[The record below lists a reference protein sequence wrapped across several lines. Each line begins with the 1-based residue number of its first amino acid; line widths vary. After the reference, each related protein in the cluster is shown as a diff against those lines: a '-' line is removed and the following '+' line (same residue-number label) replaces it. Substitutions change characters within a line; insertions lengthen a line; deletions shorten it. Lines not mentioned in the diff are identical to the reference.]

1 MKMRSAL
8 AIASMASILVWAVF
22 ATRSLSIV
30 TQLYTDYPDPEQGMN
45 SHFLFVSL
53 GVGVFSATEVVF
65 LCWLSPKIWL
75 APSLGRLIQVFGF
88 VMVSH
93 ALFAGMIDLRIL
105 AGPNGSTN
113 PIEIAKNFDS
123 DASALAIGL
132 WIVLLGNILVAF
144 GRLFA
149 RNSQEKVERR
159 IIIYPLCLILVLVL
173 CLFIITTIFEFEL
186 ISKLNELPELSLI
199 SVINDFQGMMIYPFL
214 AYLLGIA
221 YCILDILRLVLNRS
235 VRSTRIAIQ
244 N

>member
-1 MKMRSAL
+1 M
-8 AIASMASILVWAVF
+8 
-22 ATRSLSIV
+22 
-30 TQLYTDYPDPEQGMN
+30 
-45 SHFLFVSL
+45 
-53 GVGVFSATEVVF
+53 
-65 LCWLSPKIWL
+65 
-75 APSLGRLIQVFGF
+75 
-88 VMVSH
+88 
-93 ALFAGMIDLRIL
+93 RIL

-221 YCILDILRLVLNRS
+221 YCVLDILRLILNRS